1 METVTLVQGFEVG
14 LKTLRSF
21 IANIRSNVLKS
32 EEVDKKTLAV
42 VSRLVELLEKTESAL
57 DALAKKL
64 EGGERGFVE
73 LSSYFY
79 VFKAGGDVILL
90 RTRPEH
96 IVISINLENKTVTI
110 KTRKGSISVASNGF
124 SARARGIS
132 LEITPATPEGFIER
146 RDELRAV
153 LGVLEKSIYRRLISY
168 IEQKTIRK

>member
-1 METVTLVQGFEVG
+1 LETVTLVQGFEVG

-64 EGGERGFVE
+64 EGEERGFVE

-79 VFKAGGDVILL
+79 VFRAGGDVILL

-96 IVISINLENKTVTI
+96 VVISINLENKTVTI

-124 SARARGIS
+124 SASARGIS
-132 LEITPATPEGFIER
+132 LEITPTTPEGFIER